1 MDVNA
6 CTVPNLLWRIGNAF
20 ELLVA
25 QFLSSLK
32 VVCLQKNCQAYF
44 YATLAV

>member
-1 MDVNA
+1 MLVL
-6 CTVPNLLWRIGNAF
+6 CPIYLRRIGNAF

-25 QFLSSLK
+25 QFLSSIK
-32 VVCLQKNCQAYF
+32 VVCLQKNCQDYF